1 MRHKMKKWRNEE
13 MKLPD
18 NDDCKIEQVPR
29 IAQVGATVSD
39 ESVCNYLHDAFD
51 GENDQEDVLHFF
63 LINHH
68 HHQSMKKKKKNLIFY
83 HHFSWVLQL
92 QLIIQQSSTTAYA
105 NSKHWI
111 NE

>member
-68 HHQSMKKKKKNLIFY
+68 HQSMKKKKKNLIFY

>member
-68 HHQSMKKKKKNLIFY
+68 HQSMKKKKKNLIFY
-83 HHFSWVLQL
+83 HHFSWVLHL